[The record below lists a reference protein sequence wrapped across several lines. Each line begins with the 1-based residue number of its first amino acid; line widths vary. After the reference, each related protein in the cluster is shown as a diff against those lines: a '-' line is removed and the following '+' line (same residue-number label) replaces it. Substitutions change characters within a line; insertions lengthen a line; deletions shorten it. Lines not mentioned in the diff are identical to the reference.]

1 MVQLSMNITVP
12 GGTGEEYDERS
23 AGGIVFRKNDTK
35 LEWLV
40 VKTLALRTQSNIKLF
55 KKPPRLL
62 YKFPKGHVNP
72 GEFLKETA
80 LREVEEEAWIV
91 AKIHTKLGS
100 NDYIIFDK
108 PTAKKI
114 VKKVTFFLM
123 EFVGTSE
130 KKHKDAE
137 GVVGKEWLSVENAY
151 KVLAYDSEK
160 ELLLKANEYVL
171 NAL

>member
-1 MVQLSMNITVP
+1 MNITVP
-12 GGTGEEYDERS
+12 GGTGEAYDERS
-23 AGGIVFRKNDTK
+23 AGGIVFRKNDGK

-55 KKPPRLL
+55 KRPPRLL
-62 YKFPKGHVNP
+62 YKFPKGHINP

-80 LREVEEEAWIV
+80 LREVEEEAWIIP
-91 AKIHTKLGS
+91 KIHTKLGS
-100 NDYIIFDK
+100 NDYVIFDK
-108 PTAKKI
+108 LLQRKI
-114 VKKVTFFLM
+114 IKKVTFFLM
-123 EFVGTSE
+123 EFVAVSP

-137 GVVGKEWLSVENAY
+137 GVVGKDWLALEHAY
-151 KVLAYDSEK
+151 KLLAYDSEK